1 MKESE
6 VLGYDLSEKG
16 SSQVTAATASLT
28 SNRLEPVTKGHSP
41 LEQDVAYLNKSH
53 AGSVKSSTVH
63 GYGAPSEC
71 DKENNKLCF
80 PKKVDEERAVH
91 KMNSGILGLD
101 LNAVDTSSIVDYNP
115 FCPFKKLGQLKS
127 ADSLE
132 CGSTTGPVEESE
144 PLKMWKE
151 MKQNGFLSSLHGG
164 VQESKQRGRQPR
176 KKKDDGCKK
185 KTEFARKEQ
194 VNRFMKVAAPSGLLS
209 GLNPGIINHVRNS
222 KQVRSIIEA
231 IVRSEKHD
239 TLEQSRL
246 DQTGPGSKEHIG
258 RGKEHNIAHTSLNTP
273 CSLPLNKPFV
283 PPERRMEINQLSMA
297 EQRFYHGKPTPPQLI
312 EEDENERLKL
322 KLASTVTT
330 CTSADNFSAS
340 TDNITSLSLKA
351 ATVAS
356 QWLELLQHDIKG
368 RLDALKRS
376 KKRVRNVIHTEL
388 PYLLSTEL
396 SSSQEN
402 VPSMTHSLEAGCSEE
417 AISETHAAQ
426 WRSLFIEMDKTLHEE
441 ARGLESWLRQV
452 QEMRVHCEKGLKY
465 AGVEVLP
472 QLESIDDLSKLK
484 KSEAFEHDCAVKAAA
499 ASIYS
504 TCNLIMTTENIP

>member
-41 LEQDVAYLNKSH
+41 LEQDVAHLNKSH

-71 DKENNKLCF
+71 DKENIKLCF
-80 PKKVDEERAVH
+80 PKKIDEECAVH

-101 LNAVDTSSIVDYNP
+101 LNAVDTSSMVDYNP

-151 MKQNGFLSSLHGG
+151 MKQNGFLSSLHAG

-246 DQTGPGSKEHIG
+246 DQTGPG
-258 RGKEHNIAHTSLNTP
+258 
-273 CSLPLNKPFV
+273 
-283 PPERRMEINQLSMA
+283 ERRVEINQLSMA

-330 CTSADNFSAS
+330 STSADNFSAN

-402 VPSMTHSLEAGCSEE
+402 VPSMTRSLEAGCSEE

-504 TCNLIMTTENIP
+504 TCNLIMTTENIA